1 MYGNLYNNVW
11 KSVQKDWRNNDKN
24 IIVNFGI
31 AYIQNKTI
39 QKRFI
44 YQLELPENRDR
55 PDWNLPEQICQS
67 FGALQKA
74 S

>member
-1 MYGNLYNNVW
+1 MHGNLYNNVW

-44 YQLELPENRDR
+44 YRQELPENRDR
-55 PDWNLPEQICQS
+55 PDWNLQEQMCQS